1 MLQLLIAEY
10 WADWLGIELN
20 QDKRVLPQTST
31 RHLGFRVDL
40 SRKSVTITGKH
51 KTKILQG
58 FDHLLMVFRKKG
70 RLLVKTLQKIM
81 GLQIWIGT
89 IFRVARQFLTST
101 CDLLRAAG
109 TGRYIHTAQVQSL
122 IPRVIFDLKF
132 WRRFVMSEPCAPFTI
147 ILGQSPRNDR
157 WVSCDAATS
166 WGMAGVLRSRNRGSG
181 PNSCETQG
189 LFWQVSWVEWY
200 KRFPLS
206 ALSVDNVHINVA
218 EYMAILISCETFTPW
233 CAGKLTEIHTD
244 NVTAKA

>member
-20 QDKRVLPQTST
+20 HDKRELPRTST

-40 SRKSVTITGKH
+40 SRKRVSITGKH
-51 KTKILQG
+51 KAKILQG

-89 IFRVARQFLTST
+89 IFRIARQFLTST

-109 TGRYIHTAQVQSL
+109 TGRYIHTARVQPL

-132 WRRFVMSEPCAPFTI
+132 WRRFVMSEPSAPFTI
-147 ILGQSPRNDR
+147 ILGQSPRNDC
-157 WVSCDAATS
+157 WISCDAATS
-166 WGMAGVLRSRNRGSG
+166 WGMAGVLRFRNRGSG
-181 PNSCETQG
+181 PNTGETQG

-200 KRFPLS
+200 NLLPLS
-206 ALSVDNVHINVA
+206 ALSVDNVHINVG
-218 EYMAILISCETFTPW
+218 EYMAILISCETFAPW
-233 CAGKLTEIHTD
+233 CAEKLTEIHTD

>member
-20 QDKRVLPQTST
+20 RDKRELPRTNT
-31 RHLGFRVDL
+31 RHLGFGVDL
-40 SRKSVTITGKH
+40 IRKSVSITDKQ
-51 KTKILQG
+51 KAKILQR

-81 GLQIWIGT
+81 GLQIWIST
-89 IFRVARQFLTST
+89 IFRIARQFLTST

-109 TGRYIHTAQVQSL
+109 TGRYIYTAQVQSL

-132 WRRFVMSEPCAPFTI
+132 WRRFVMSEPSAPFTI
-147 ILGQSPRNDR
+147 ILGQSPRNDH

-166 WGMAGVLRSRNRGSG
+166 WGMAGVFWFPNRGSC
-181 PNSCETQG
+181 PNTCKTQG
-189 LFWQVSWVEWY
+189 LFWQVSWVEWD
-200 KRFPLS
+200 KCFPLS
-206 ALSVDNVHINVA
+206 ALTVGNVHINVA

-233 CAGKLTEIHTD
+233 CAKKLTEIHID
-244 NVTAKA
+244 NATAKA